1 MYVQYR
7 WRVSKGMLAQ
17 HLIRQARKRVKRRR
31 TFRKTETFRYE
42 YTETRASAW
51 NELLWSEGQ
60 DPVDVRLLL
69 S

>member
-1 MYVQYR
+1 
-7 WRVSKGMLAQ
+7 MLAQ

-60 DPVDVRLLL
+60 DTVDA
-69 S
+69 SNWMKCWDEGWM